1 MNKIR
6 IMKCKDCK
14 HCKYIGNTEETRQ
27 GLCSAV
33 LSYFPV
39 VIDNQC
45 VFKPKR
51 YKCDDCDRLYNDTAC
66 FTCRPEDSAY
76 HKNKLCAGFIDK
88 KEEEAFQL
96 SQYYETFLYEKLNK
110 DLIQL
115 NLDKLIPQNF
125 NSLPSNSTE
134 KSSIW
139 EDLFNKSWT
148 KIKNY
153 QDKN

>member
-66 FTCRPEDSAY
+66 FTCSPEDSAY

-88 KEEEAFQL
+88 KEVDVMNALVDWKLRGYNIE
-96 SQYYETFLYEKLNK
+96 EKLEKVLNNFKENEIPFFEPK
-110 DLIQL
+110 DSE
-115 NLDKLIPQNF
+115 DK
-125 NSLPSNSTE
+125 
-134 KSSIW
+134 
-139 EDLFNKSWT
+139 
-148 KIKNY
+148 
-153 QDKN
+153 

>member
-27 GLCSAV
+27 GLCNAV

-51 YKCDDCDRLYNDTAC
+51 YKCGDCDRLYNDTAC

-88 KEEEAFQL
+88 KEVDVMNALVDWKLRGYNIE
-96 SQYYETFLYEKLNK
+96 EKLEKVLKEFKENK
-110 DLIQL
+110 IPFFEPKDSE
-115 NLDKLIPQNF
+115 DK
-125 NSLPSNSTE
+125 
-134 KSSIW
+134 
-139 EDLFNKSWT
+139 
-148 KIKNY
+148 
-153 QDKN
+153 

>member
-1 MNKIR
+1 
-6 IMKCKDCK
+6 MKCKDCK

-76 HKNKLCAGFIDK
+76 YKNKLCSGFIDK
-88 KEEEAFQL
+88 KEVDVMNALVDWKLRGYNIE
-96 SQYYETFLYEKLNK
+96 EKLEKVLKEFKENK
-110 DLIQL
+110 IPIFEPKDSE
-115 NLDKLIPQNF
+115 DK
-125 NSLPSNSTE
+125 
-134 KSSIW
+134 
-139 EDLFNKSWT
+139 
-148 KIKNY
+148 
-153 QDKN
+153 

>member
-1 MNKIR
+1 MLALRRIQINLTTNNK
-6 IMKCKDCK
+6 
-14 HCKYIGNTEETRQ
+14 ETQKKISKLKKSRQ
-27 GLCSAV
+27 AKETPNSRN
-33 LSYFPV
+33 
-39 VIDNQC
+39 VINQSDGT
-45 VFKPKR
+45 V
-51 YKCDDCDRLYNDTAC
+51 Y
-66 FTCRPEDSAY
+66 
-76 HKNKLCAGFIDK
+76 FIDK

>member
-1 MNKIR
+1 MLKKNLTTNNK
-6 IMKCKDCK
+6 
-14 HCKYIGNTEETRQ
+14 ETQKKISKLKKSRQ
-27 GLCSAV
+27 AKETPKSRN
-33 LSYFPV
+33 
-39 VIDNQC
+39 VINQADGTI
-45 VFKPKR
+45 
-51 YKCDDCDRLYNDTAC
+51 Y
-66 FTCRPEDSAY
+66 
-76 HKNKLCAGFIDK
+76 FIDK

-125 NSLPSNSTE
+125 NSLSPNPSE

-139 EDLFNKSWT
+139 EDLFNKSWI

-153 QDKN
+153 RDKN